1 MMNVSGGRLLLFVIQ
16 LTDGPH
22 ITFSILDVA
31 LNNCLY
37 YISAYLMI
45 CVILPRG
52 VGQPAPYTGR
62 VGALWV
68 GLNNVILCKYRDCFR
83 SFEVIY

>member
-1 MMNVSGGRLLLFVIQ
+1 MMNVSGGRLLLFVTQ

-22 ITFSILDVA
+22 ITFYILEVA
-31 LNNCLY
+31 LHNCLY
-37 YISAYLMI
+37 HIIAYLMT

-52 VGQPAPYTGR
+52 VRQPAPYTGR

-68 GLNNVILCKYRDCFR
+68 GSNNVILYEYRDCSR
-83 SFEVIY
+83 SF

>member
-1 MMNVSGGRLLLFVIQ
+1 MMNVSGGRLLLFVTQ

-22 ITFSILDVA
+22 ITCSILEVA

-37 YISAYLMI
+37 HIIAYLI
-45 CVILPRG
+45 TCVILPRG
-52 VGQPAPYTGR
+52 VRQPAPLTGR

-68 GLNNVILCKYRDCFR
+68 DLNNVILCKYRDCLR
-83 SFEVIY
+83 SF

>member
-1 MMNVSGGRLLLFVIQ
+1 MMNVSGGRLLFVTQ
-16 LTDGPH
+16 LTDGTP
-22 ITFSILDVA
+22 ITFAILDVA

-37 YISAYLMI
+37 YIIAYLMT

-52 VGQPAPYTGR
+52 VRQPAPCTGR

-83 SFEVIY
+83 SFF